1 MKKIAV
7 LALFLALISFNA
19 MAQGDLRFGV
29 QASPSF
35 SWLDSDDKFVNS
47 NGTNL
52 GMRLGVFGE
61 YYFQEN
67 YAFTTGI
74 GFAFG
79 QGGTLKYDEAGSYW
93 TETEDLPVAIDT
105 IQGGANLKHRIQYV
119 EIPIGLKLRT
129 REFGHI
135 RGFAEPFL
143 ALSFKSK
150 ALGDLSAPATTATAD
165 APARLAIAE
174 TDLNIKKEINALGLS
189 WGFGIGGE
197 YSVSTATA
205 IIAGIYYQRIFTDVT
220 DDNGFIIRD
229 DTARGVEENDIK
241 AIGNSMTIKIGVRF

>member
-19 MAQGDLRFGV
+19 IAQGDLRFGV

-52 GMRLGVFGE
+52 GLRLGVFGE

-79 QGGTLKYDEAGSYW
+79 QGGTLLFDERGQFW
-93 TETEDLPVAIDT
+93 TKTEDLPSAIDT
-105 IQGGANLKHRIQYV
+105 IPAGADLKHRVQYV
-119 EIPIGLKLRT
+119 EIPVGLKLRT

-135 RGFAEPFL
+135 RAFAEPNLTFG
-143 ALSFKSK
+143 FKSK
-150 ALGDLSAPATTATAD
+150 ALGDLTAEGFGD
-165 APARLAIAE
+165 E
-174 TDLNIKKEINALGLS
+174 TKDLNIKKEINGLAMS
-189 WGFGIGGE
+189 WGFGVGGE

-205 IIAGIYYQRIFTDVT
+205 VIAGIYYQRVFTDVT
-220 DDNGFIIRD
+220 DDNGFIENK
-229 DTARGVEENDIK
+229 DTGIWEENKIK
-241 AIGNSMTIKIGVRF
+241 AIGNSMTIKLVYYDMPVLLFTFAF

>member
-19 MAQGDLRFGV
+19 MSQGDLRFGV

-52 GMRLGVFGE
+52 GLRLGVFGE
-61 YYFQEN
+61 YYFRED

-79 QGGTLKYDEAGSYW
+79 QGGTLLYDERGQFW
-93 TETEDLPVAIDT
+93 TKTEDLPTAIDT
-105 IQGGANLKHRIQYV
+105 IPAGANLKHRVQYV
-119 EIPIGLKLRT
+119 EIPVGLKLRT

-135 RGFAEPFL
+135 RGFVEPHLTFG
-143 ALSFKSK
+143 FQSK
-150 ALGDLSAPATTATAD
+150 ALGDLTAEGFGD
-165 APARLAIAE
+165 E
-174 TDLNIKKEINALGLS
+174 TKDLNIKKEINGLALG
-189 WGFGIGGE
+189 WGFGVGGE

-220 DDNGFIIRD
+220 DDNGTIENK
-229 DTARGVEENDIK
+229 DTGVWEKNDIK
-241 AIGNSMTIKIGVRF
+241 AIGNSLTIKLGVRF

>member
-52 GMRLGVFGE
+52 GLRLGVFGE

-79 QGGTLKYDEAGSYW
+79 QGGTLLYDERGQFW
-93 TETEDLPVAIDT
+93 TETEDLPSAIDT
-105 IQGGANLKHRIQYV
+105 IPAGARLKHTVQYV
-119 EIPIGLKLRT
+119 EIPVGLKLRT

-135 RGFAEPFL
+135 RGFAEPNITFG
-143 ALSFKSK
+143 FKSK
-150 ALGDLSAPATTATAD
+150 ALGDLEATGFGD
-165 APARLAIAE
+165 E
-174 TDLNIKKEINALGLS
+174 TRDLNIKKEINGLALS

-205 IIAGIYYQRIFTDVT
+205 IILGIYYQRIFTDVT
-220 DDNGFIIRD
+220 DNNGTIENQ
-229 DTARGVEENDIK
+229 DTGVWEENDIK
-241 AIGNSMTIKIGVRF
+241 AVGNSMTIKIGIRF